1 MIVDVDNNH
10 LSPFIPLSPARG
22 RGGERGLRTSIP
34 PLLTSPPSGG
44 EEHEGSDTGAVPYG
58 DM

>member
-1 MIVDVDNNH
+1 MTRSR
-10 LSPFIPLSPARG
+10 LPLYSLKLLSPARG

-44 EEHEGSDTGAVPYG
+44 EELESNGKED
-58 DM
+58 